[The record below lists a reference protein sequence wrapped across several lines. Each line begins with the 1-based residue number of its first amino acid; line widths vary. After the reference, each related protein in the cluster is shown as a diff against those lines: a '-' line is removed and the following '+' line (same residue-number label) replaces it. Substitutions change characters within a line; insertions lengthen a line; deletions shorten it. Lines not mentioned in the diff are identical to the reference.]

1 MRLELN
7 PLEILASLAGGV
19 LVALLIVLGFAL
31 FGQVGQ
37 LSPAN
42 SPVRAIFVNCIT
54 ARARSRQESAAPV
67 SAQLRRVERQ
77 CANHD
82 STGGTQAT
90 PLSQSA
96 LAPTAPAPPTR
107 ATRTARTHGW
117 RKAATPRAN

>member
-7 PLEILASLAGGV
+7 PLEILASLAGGI
-19 LVALLIVLGFAL
+19 LVALIVLGFAL

-42 SPVRAIFVNCIT
+42 SPVRATLVNCIT
-54 ARARSRQESAAPV
+54 ARTRSRQESAVPT
-67 SAQLRRVERQ
+67 SAQLRRAERQ
-77 CANHD
+77 YANHD
-82 STGGTQAT
+82 STGGAQAT
-90 PLSQSA
+90 PLPQSVPD
-96 LAPTAPAPPTR
+96 PTSSAPPTR